1 MAPASHLVLREDAA
15 MRTTL
20 VLVLLTLSAA
30 HPAVAGAATTT
41 PWTHTRPLTPGAA
54 ALLADATTRSS
65 IVRTL
70 LQDLERTDVVVYL
83 SDSMTGWAGEP
94 RAYLSFVSSPA
105 STRYLV
111 VRIDHRRLAPFER
124 IAWLGHELRH
134 ALEVA
139 AAPDVKDAGG
149 LTHLYRRI
157 GWEDTKG
164 RFESDAARAIGHRV
178 RNQLFGHE

>member
-1 MAPASHLVLREDAA
+1 
-15 MRTTL
+15 MRTTR

-30 HPAVAGAATTT
+30 HPATAGAATT
-41 PWTHTRPLTPGAA
+41 PSTHTRPLTPSAA

-83 SDSMTGWAGEP
+83 SDSMVGWAGEP
-94 RAYLSFVSSPA
+94 RAYLSFMSSTA

-111 VRIDHRRLAPFER
+111 VRIDRWRLAPFER
-124 IAWLGHELRH
+124 IAWLGHELQH
-134 ALEVA
+134 AMEVA
-139 AAPDVKDAGG
+139 AAPDVKNASG